1 VKTGSNVVPK
11 KANKRTNK
19 RTNKG
24 TKRTKGIIKTTLR
37 IDSLGLITDKD
48 HNPTLVERIQ
58 IYDNS
63 KKGGDCGC
71 GKNKFTGGEHA
82 TGLAPVPFIVPQQ
95 NMIPFNK
102 ADNLANYSLSAR
114 NINGGK
120 KTTCKEK
127 GCKYSNKRYNNHKKG
142 GSIMN
147 MFNSASNVVTGA
159 SSNGVLSFGTIPGAD
174 TATKIL
180 YGVPLN
186 NPSTWVQPVQ
196 QVYGQHNS
204 PMV

>member
-1 VKTGSNVVPK
+1 MKRGSKGNK
-11 KANKRTNK
+11 SKRNQTKGNKRRIN
-19 RTNKG
+19 
-24 TKRTKGIIKTTLR
+24 TTLR
-37 IDSLGLITDKD
+37 IDSLGLMTNNDN
-48 HNPTLVERIQ
+48 NPTIVRRIQ
-58 IYDNS
+58 IFNGL

-71 GKNKFTGGEHA
+71 GKKFTGGQA
-82 TGLAPVPFIVPQQ
+82 SLSPVPFIVPQQ

-102 ADNLANYSLSAR
+102 EDNLANYSLSAR

-120 KTTCKEK
+120 TMCKQNK
-127 GCKYSNKRYNNHKKG
+127 FKHSNKENMKRKKG

-147 MFNSASNVVTGA
+147 MFNSASNIVTGA
-159 SSNGVLSFGTIPGAD
+159 SSNGILSFGTIPGAD

>member
-1 VKTGSNVVPK
+1 MKRGPK
-11 KANKRTNK
+11 RTQTKRNKSKRNKRRIN
-19 RTNKG
+19 
-24 TKRTKGIIKTTLR
+24 TTLR
-37 IDSLGLITDKD
+37 IDSLGLMTDND
-48 HNPTLVERIQ
+48 HNPTIVRRIQ
-58 IYDNS
+58 IFNGL

-71 GKNKFTGGEHA
+71 GKKLTGGQA
-82 TGLAPVPFIVPQQ
+82 GLSPVPFIVPQQ

-102 ADNLANYSLSAR
+102 EDNLANYSLSAR
-114 NINGGK
+114 NLKGGK
-120 KTTCKEK
+120 TMCKQN
-127 GCKYSNKRYNNHKKG
+127 GCKKNECKHSNNRKKG

-147 MFNSASNVVTGA
+147 MFNSASNAVTGA